1 MATEYVIH
9 KTFDPSAFK
18 VDYRKE
24 LNAEQ
29 FAVVEQGEGPCL
41 VLAGA
46 GSGKTRTIV
55 YRVAYL
61 LEQGVDPSQ
70 ILLVTFTN
78 KAAKEMMV
86 RIESLLGQYPKG
98 IWGGTFHSV
107 ANRLLRKYGT
117 AIGFNPN
124 FTILDQDDSRDLI
137 SACVK
142 SLHIDTKKIR
152 FPSNGVI
159 QGLISLCSNTGME
172 MADVV
177 EMSKPEFVRVQVDL
191 EKVFRLYRERKE
203 RNNAMDFDDLLVQL
217 RRLLRDHP
225 QIKEK
230 LAGQFKYVLVD
241 EYQDTNH
248 LQDDIVRQL
257 SSFHN
262 NLLVVG
268 DDAQSIYSFR
278 GADITNILDFPKRY
292 SNAKTFKLETN
303 YRSTQAVLDVANE
316 IIKHNPDQF
325 QKSLKHVR
333 EGSIRP
339 IIVPAAT
346 DDQEAE
352 FITQRILD
360 LCEEGVQLKD
370 IAVLFRAA
378 FHSQALELELTK
390 RDIPYEYRGGVRFFD
405 RAHIKDA
412 LAFLKVVGNPRD
424 EIAFSRVLRLQV
436 GIGDQTASNVFE
448 EVLARLPGD
457 TSERHPFEEIFETYS
472 PPARASSGWKNF
484 RSLMTELIGSL
495 QGSPEQMVKVILD
508 SEYRDYLF
516 AEFQDANDR
525 VQDLEQLALFAGKYA
540 TLDQFLAEVTLQED
554 FGVIGGAADN
564 GDREKIVLSTIH
576 QAKGLEWKAVFVMH
590 LSDLYFPSPR
600 SLGEERGIEEERRL
614 FYVAVTRSEEHL
626 YLTYPITTGFH
637 GNVQMSRP
645 SPFVQEIPH
654 RLLETYHLSEEAA
667 AEQEEY
673 IDPDQVIDLDVEH
686 SSLLDRVMWS
696 NDRKKKNK
704 GTTSW

>member
-9 KTFDPSAFK
+9 KTFDPSTFK

-29 FAVVEQGEGPCL
+29 FAVIEQGEGPCL

-61 LEQGVDPSQ
+61 LEQGVDPNQ

-137 SACVK
+137 STCVK

-172 MADVV
+172 MGDVL

-191 EKVFRLYRERKE
+191 EKVYRLYRERKE

-230 LAGQFKYVLVD
+230 LSSQFKYVLVD

-292 SNAKTFKLETN
+292 PNTKTFKLETN

-333 EGSIRP
+333 VGSVRP
-339 IIVPAAT
+339 VIVPAAT

-352 FITQRILD
+352 FIAQRILD
-360 LCEEGVQLKD
+360 LREEGILLKD

-448 EVLARLPGD
+448 EVLVRLPSN

-472 PPARASSGWKNF
+472 PPARAVSGWKNF
-484 RSLMTELIGSL
+484 RSLMTELISSL

-516 AEFQDANDR
+516 AEFPDANDR
-525 VQDLEQLALFAGKYA
+525 VQDLEQLALFAGKYT

-554 FGVIGGAADN
+554 FGVVGGAADS
-564 GDREKIVLSTIH
+564 GDREKIILSTIH

-600 SLGEERGIEEERRL
+600 ALTEDRGIEEERRL

-696 NDRKKKNK
+696 NDQKKRGKKNS
-704 GTTSW
+704 SW

>member
-172 MADVV
+172 MTDVV

-292 SNAKTFKLETN
+292 PNAKTFKLETN

-352 FITQRILD
+352 FIAQR
-360 LCEEGVQLKD
+360 G
-370 IAVLFRAA
+370 
-378 FHSQALELELTK
+378 
-390 RDIPYEYRGGVRFFD
+390 
-405 RAHIKDA
+405 
-412 LAFLKVVGNPRD
+412 
-424 EIAFSRVLRLQV
+424 
-436 GIGDQTASNVFE
+436 
-448 EVLARLPGD
+448 
-457 TSERHPFEEIFETYS
+457 
-472 PPARASSGWKNF
+472 
-484 RSLMTELIGSL
+484 
-495 QGSPEQMVKVILD
+495 EQ
-508 SEYRDYLF
+508 S
-516 AEFQDANDR
+516 
-525 VQDLEQLALFAGKYA
+525 
-540 TLDQFLAEVTLQED
+540 
-554 FGVIGGAADN
+554 
-564 GDREKIVLSTIH
+564 
-576 QAKGLEWKAVFVMH
+576 W
-590 LSDLYFPSPR
+590 
-600 SLGEERGIEEERRL
+600 
-614 FYVAVTRSEEHL
+614 TR
-626 YLTYPITTGFH
+626 T
-637 GNVQMSRP
+637 
-645 SPFVQEIPH
+645 
-654 RLLETYHLSEEAA
+654 
-667 AEQEEY
+667 
-673 IDPDQVIDLDVEH
+673 
-686 SSLLDRVMWS
+686 
-696 NDRKKKNK
+696 
-704 GTTSW
+704 